1 MNFDGLIEISGY
13 GAHVWSAYIICLSIL
28 IYNAISA
35 IKSYNTARDAA
46 KN

>member
-1 MNFDGLIEISGY
+1 MNFDSLIEISNY
-13 GAHVWSAYIICLSIL
+13 GIHVWSAYIICFSIL

-35 IKSYNTARDAA
+35 IKRYSTIRDDI